1 MENKT
6 CSVLQTF
13 LGITLALT
21 LLFASV
27 IPALAQDGYRVNV
40 NKEFGF
46 ANGSQIR
53 GDFSISL
60 IGDETNIASVT
71 FLIDGQQLA
80 VVSQAP
86 FKTTFKTQSYPNG
99 EHQLN
104 AVISFMDGTTLTVE
118 ARRFMFLSAEEER
131 GSMSEILVPLLAVV
145 LGLMVF
151 GLGAQFLA
159 GRGKPAGGPEPG
171 TPRSYGIA
179 GGSICPMCKRP
190 TPRHVFGLNLVVGK
204 LDRCENCGK
213 WSIMRAYPIDALR
226 AAEAA
231 EFKIERGEGLAPE
244 KSEEEKLREL
254 LDESRYTKD

>member
-1 MENKT
+1 MDNKT
-6 CSVLQTF
+6 RSALQTF
-13 LGITLALT
+13 LGIILALT

-27 IPALAQDGYRVNV
+27 SPALAQDGYRVNV

-60 IGDETNIASVT
+60 IGDETNISTVT
-71 FLIDGQQLA
+71 FLIDGQELA
-80 VVSQAP
+80 IVTQAP
-86 FKTTFKTQSYPNG
+86 FKTKFKTQAYPDG

-104 AVISFMDGTTLTVE
+104 ASITFKDGTTQTVE
-118 ARRFMFLSAEEER
+118 ERRFMFLSAEEES
-131 GSMSEILVPLLAVV
+131 GVMTDILFPLLAVV

-151 GLGAQFLA
+151 GIVAQFLA

-171 TPRSYGIA
+171 TARSYGMA
-179 GGSICPMCKRP
+179 GGSICPRCKRP
-190 TPRHVFGLNLVVGK
+190 TPRHVFGLNMVVGK

-213 WSIMRAYPIDALR
+213 WSIMRAYPIDSLR

-231 EFKIERGEGLAPE
+231 EIKAEQGEGLATE

>member
-1 MENKT
+1 MKNKT
-6 CSVLQTF
+6 CPALPILTG
-13 LGITLALT
+13 LWLALT

-40 NKEFGF
+40 NKELGF
-46 ANGSQIR
+46 ANGSEIR

-60 IGDETNIASVT
+60 IGDESNIASVT
-71 FLIDGQQLA
+71 FLIDGQELA

-104 AVISFMDGTTLTVE
+104 AAVTFMDGTTQTVE
-118 ARRFMFLSAEEER
+118 AKRFMFLSVEEER
-131 GSMSEILVPLLAVV
+131 GSMTEILVPLLAVV
-145 LGLMVF
+145 FGLMVF
-151 GLGAQFLA
+151 GIGTQFLA

-171 TPRSYGIA
+171 TARSYGIA
-179 GGSICPMCKRP
+179 GGSICPRCKRP
-190 TPRHVFGLNLVVGK
+190 TPRHVFGFNLVVGK

-213 WSIMRAYPIDALR
+213 WSIMRAYPIDVLR

-231 EFKIERGEGLAPE
+231 EFKVEQGDGLAPE
-244 KSEEEKLREL
+244 KSEEEKLREM
-254 LDESRYTKD
+254 LDDSRYTKD